1 MYDYDR
7 IERAIAY
14 FDERFQE
21 QPTIPEV
28 ARHVGLS
35 ESHFHRLFHHWAGIT
50 PKRFLE
56 YVTAA
61 HARRMLEES
70 ATVLE
75 TAWESGLSGPS
86 RLHDLFIT
94 LEGVTPGQIQRRGEG
109 LAMRY
114 GFHHSPFGECL
125 VAETERGVTALTFVP
140 EGGRDHA
147 LEELALQWPE
157 ADLERDQ
164 AATGKTLERILAG
177 MHGRADGAG
186 GDRVRLLVRGTNFQ
200 VRVWEALLR
209 IPPGCVTSY
218 EQVASWTGKPR
229 AVRAVGN
236 AVGANPI
243 PLLIPCHR
251 VIRKTGAFGNYGG
264 GPLRKRA
271 ILAWEA
277 AHRDDQLAAAG

>member
-21 QPTIPEV
+21 QPSVAEV
-28 ARHVGLS
+28 ARQAGLS

-75 TAWESGLSGPS
+75 TAWDSGLSGPS

-94 LEGVTPGQIQRRGEG
+94 LEGVTPGEIQRRGGG

-125 VAETERGVTALTFVP
+125 VAETDRGVTALSFVP

-147 LEELALQWPE
+147 LEELAQQWPE
-157 ADLERDQ
+157 AELERDE
-164 AATGKTLERILAG
+164 ATTGKTLERILA
-177 MHGRADGAG
+177 
-186 GDRVRLLVRGTNFQ
+186 
-200 VRVWEALLR
+200 
-209 IPPGCVTSY
+209 
-218 EQVASWTGKPR
+218 
-229 AVRAVGN
+229 
-236 AVGANPI
+236 
-243 PLLIPCHR
+243 
-251 VIRKTGAFGNYGG
+251 
-264 GPLRKRA
+264 
-271 ILAWEA
+271 
-277 AHRDDQLAAAG
+277 

>member
-94 LEGVTPGQIQRRGEG
+94 LEGVTPGEIQRRGGG

-125 VAETERGVTALTFVP
+125 VAETDRGVTALTFVP
-140 EGGRDHA
+140 DGRRDHA

-157 ADLERDQ
+157 AELVRDQ
-164 AATGKTLERILAG
+164 AVTGRTLERILAG
-177 MHGRADGAG
+177 MHGRVDGD
-186 GDRVRLLVRGTNFQ
+186 GDDRLRLLVRGTNFQ

-209 IPPGCVTSY
+209 VPPGCVTSY
-218 EQVASWTGKPR
+218 EQVASWAGSPR

-277 AHRDDQLAAAG
+277 AHHDEQLVAAG